1 MIVGLVARNGVG
13 KTLGAVHLY
22 VLECWKI
29 GRPVAS
35 NIALR
40 PEKLGYPRDY
50 YVPVSTMDQ
59 LLHLGVQCQFCDDPS
74 YGVVQAEGDQPA
86 SSTTKREHDL
96 ERDELGQCA
105 KAAGSITGNR
115 PCMLLLDEITS
126 VLPSRDFANVPP
138 QLQRMTQQLR
148 KPQVSPVVWTAPS
161 YARADKLLREVCTHI
176 VEASVIMP
184 RLTSKRASAFA
195 WPQHRFFRYRI
206 YDAADYEAAFG
217 DAPDLAA
224 LLDPEPPRPQ
234 SRRYLLGARARA
246 NAFAAYDTREGVAL
260 LDHIE
265 CSTCGGKF
273 ARKSCKCGTDHP
285 KGTPKASVVVPAKPP
300 GAPARPVRAL
310 A

>member
-22 VLECWKI
+22 VLQCWKI

-40 PEKLGYPRDY
+40 PEKAGYPGDL
-50 YVPVSTMDQ
+50 YVAVSTMDD
-59 LLHLGVQCQFCDDPS
+59 LLRLGVQCQFCHD
-74 YGVVQAEGDQPA
+74 
-86 SSTTKREHDL
+86 EHYRADEETGMKL
-96 ERDELGQCA
+96 DHDAALLELGLCE
-105 KAAGSITGNR
+105 KAASSITGNR

-176 VEASVIMP
+176 VEASVILP
-184 RLTSKRASAFA
+184 GLTSKRASIFA
-195 WPQHRFFRYRI
+195 WPQHRFFMYRV

-224 LLDPEPPRPQ
+224 LLDPEPPRPKR
-234 SRRYLLGARARA
+234 RRYLLGRAARAR
-246 NAFAAYDTREGVAL
+246 AFAAYDTREGVAL

-265 CSTCGGKF
+265 CSDCGGKF
-273 ARKSCKCGTDHP
+273 SRKSCKCGET
-285 KGTPKASVVVPAKPP
+285 KSKARAAVPADGRLP
-300 GAPARPVRAL
+300 GAPARAL
-310 A
+310 RTVP